1 MLCSHDLAEL
11 MDRSESSVACF
22 LGLSRPRH
30 VKWTPVRLK
39 GTKNPRR
46 FYELNGIL
54 SWLAQSYIFFD
65 RKLEEKLRQRS
76 AENCARFGD
85 AAQ

>member
-22 LGLSRPRH
+22 MGMSRPRH
-30 VKWTPVRLK
+30 VKWTPIRLK

-46 FYELNGIL
+46 YYAYDGIVAWLSDCYVFYD
-54 SWLAQSYIFFD
+54 S
-65 RKLEEKLRQRS
+65 KLEEKLRQRS
-76 AENCARFGD
+76 AENCARYGE
-85 AAQ
+85 AT